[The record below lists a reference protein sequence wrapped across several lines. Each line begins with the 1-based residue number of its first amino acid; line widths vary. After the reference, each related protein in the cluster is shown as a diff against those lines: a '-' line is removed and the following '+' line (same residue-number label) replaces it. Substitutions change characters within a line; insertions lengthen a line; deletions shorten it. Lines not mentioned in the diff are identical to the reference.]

1 VLHFHKLD
9 QQRKVH
15 KENEVSRPTK
25 YNKIRESTMSFDN
38 AHKKI
43 HNIDSDGCRQ
53 LENWEKIFG
62 PPQPK
67 NKNRAFDTR
76 KEYNHPRGGYMSRG
90 RARGRNQDR
99 PLYCMYHERD
109 TDHRTRDCPIFLESK
124 KKMTQN
130 QNQPPNPPPA
140 KEVNHTSHSQQPS
153 QSSSSYHPLYQHS
166 NSRSEYQPNYHKY
179 PSPYYQPY
187 NYVST
192 TNQSHLTQPSI
203 TYLLPPLQ
211 IIYPT
216 TNT

>member
-1 VLHFHKLD
+1 LYDNFHRFNRSEVLHFHKLD

-90 RARGRNQDR
+90 ELGVEIKIDLCIACIMREIQII
-99 PLYCMYHERD
+99 EQE
-109 TDHRTRDCPIFLESK
+109 T
-124 KKMTQN
+124 
-130 QNQPPNPPPA
+130 
-140 KEVNHTSHSQQPS
+140 V
-153 QSSSSYHPLYQHS
+153 QSSWNP
-166 NSRSEYQPNYHKY
+166 RRK
-179 PSPYYQPY
+179 
-187 NYVST
+187 
-192 TNQSHLTQPSI
+192 
-203 TYLLPPLQ
+203 
-211 IIYPT
+211 
-216 TNT
+216 